1 MNKRIQELTIAPE
14 KTWRAVG
21 DGNPLR
27 ATVKLGGGKSTVGT
41 IIPHDMMEPLL
52 DMVSGIVAQAAER
65 NIAEFVA
72 EVSAIEADKPQQI
85 EVTQ

>member
-1 MNKRIQELTIAPE
+1 MKRIQELTIAPE

-21 DGNPLR
+21 DDNPLR
-27 ATVKLGGGKSTVGT
+27 AIVKLGDGKSTVET